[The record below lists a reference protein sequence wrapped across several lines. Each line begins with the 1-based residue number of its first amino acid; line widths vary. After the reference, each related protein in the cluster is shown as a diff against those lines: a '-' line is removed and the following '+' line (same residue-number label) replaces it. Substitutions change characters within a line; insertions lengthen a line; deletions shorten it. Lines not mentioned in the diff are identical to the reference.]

1 MTSIQLITHDKPD
14 LPICAMNCDG
24 GLAKHLEKYELTKFL
39 NYHQIS
45 LFIGR
50 PKSGKTSLL
59 YSFFKG
65 RGEDDKV
72 LRGVYSR
79 VYLFQPA
86 NSANSMKDN
95 IFNLIPK
102 EQRYTELTFANL
114 SEVYHLVA
122 ADALRGFKS
131 CIILDDMTAY
141 LKKKETF
148 NLFRELLMNK
158 RHLKLSMFFLVQ
170 TWHSV
175 PKDMRRLWDNV
186 FLFRVSK
193 NEMEHIFEELVET
206 HKDNIDVISKYVFDK
221 PYQFLF
227 INPDS
232 RRMFKCFDEI
242 IVRDP
247 HALTE
252 MW

>member
-1 MTSIQLITHDKPD
+1 MNKKIELVIHEKPD
-14 LPICAMNCDG
+14 LPICKMNCDG
-24 GLAKHLEKYELTKFL
+24 GLAKHLEKYELTKFF
-39 NYHQIS
+39 NQHQIS
-45 LFIGR
+45 LLIGR

-65 RGEDDKV
+65 KKEDEKI

-79 VYLFQPA
+79 VYLFQPE

-102 EQRYTELTFANL
+102 EQRFTELTFENL
-114 SEVYHLVA
+114 EHVYNLVA
-122 ADALRGFKS
+122 ADGLQGFKS
-131 CIILDDMTAY
+131 CVILDDMTAY
-141 LKKKETF
+141 LKQKSTY
-148 NLFRELLMNK
+148 NLFREMLMNK

-170 TWHSV
+170 TWRSV

-193 NEMEHIFEELVET
+193 NEMEDIFEELVET
-206 HKDNIDVISKYVFDK
+206 HKDNIDSISKFVFDK

-242 IVRDP
+242 ILHDGNDN
-247 HALTE
+247 